1 MLANFLAQVFLW
13 GALAVD
19 LLHHRWGAGLWGTF
33 GLGLI
38 FVVVALQLQ
47 WRAMRQSKEQSS
59 RERWLSRL
67 LFLNIVVG
75 GVGNVGDLGL
85 MYGLGVPLDYRDA
98 LLAIVTV
105 GSAIV
110 LMSLAHINALVAKLR
125 RTAVRESSATFQR
138 RWPQLALW
146 YDFLLTFKF
155 PGIRRRVIAGLST
168 RVDVQVATAILVFA
182 AIAVP
187 FAPLTLA
194 ALLVIMVTFT
204 VGFFWL
210 RRFTPAAETSANLGL
225 YGLNAGVVLLLIW
238 GAWLA
243 AG

>member
-1 MLANFLAQVFLW
+1 MSANFLAQVFLW
-13 GALAVD
+13 VALAID
-19 LLHHRWGAGLWGTF
+19 LLHHHWGAGLWGTF

-47 WRAMRQSKEQSS
+47 WQAMRQSKERSPQ
-59 RERWLSRL
+59 ERWLSRF
-67 LFLNIVVG
+67 LFFNIIVG
-75 GVGNVGDLGL
+75 GVGNIADLVL
-85 MYGLGVPLDYRDA
+85 MYGVGVPLDYRDA
-98 LLAIVTV
+98 LLAIVTAGTAV
-105 GSAIV
+105 I
-110 LMSLAHINALVAKLR
+110 LMSLAHINALIAKLR
-125 RTAVRESSATFQR
+125 KTTVKGSSTTFQK

-155 PGIRRRVIAGLST
+155 SSIRRRVIAGLST
-168 RVDVQVATAILVFA
+168 RVDVQIATAILVFA

-194 ALLVIMVTFT
+194 ALLIIMVTFT
-204 VGFFWL
+204 TGFFWL

-225 YGLNAGVVLLLIW
+225 YGLNVVAALLLIW

-243 AG
+243 AR